1 MAMGL
6 ARAASFVAPQQLSAE
21 SLLASRASLQHHL
34 ARQSSSIIRRRS
46 HVISCSTRKAKNPK
60 DFGGDYDAIRAY
72 LEGGGEGNGWAGG
85 FSFGSLLRTVSETS
99 FGDAG
104 ASLYKSVLEL
114 QTKILAPEIVQR
126 PLTDYVKRNALKR
139 VGMTQVIAAQRVW
152 EKRGYST
159 EEAEDLTIMTA
170 VMAYRVR
177 ARVSTTIGLVDCT
190 TRLDVLANGL
200 ALSPYEVT
208 QMIKKCPSLLE
219 TDASEYMRN
228 MVWLKQC
235 FPSADISKL
244 LQNEP
249 SLIIL
254 SDSQRERVMG
264 SLALLH
270 EHLAGAPIDLMVEE
284 DPLILFEDLKDGL
297 VQLRELWPDD
307 VLHPKALSQSEPTHL
322 VLAIRAL
329 SPQGGPRRF

>member
-1 MAMGL
+1 
-6 ARAASFVAPQQLSAE
+6 
-21 SLLASRASLQHHL
+21 
-34 ARQSSSIIRRRS
+34 
-46 HVISCSTRKAKNPK
+46 
-60 DFGGDYDAIRAY
+60 
-72 LEGGGEGNGWAGG
+72 
-85 FSFGSLLRTVSETS
+85 
-99 FGDAG
+99 
-104 ASLYKSVLEL
+104 
-114 QTKILAPEIVQR
+114 
-126 PLTDYVKRNALKR
+126 
-139 VGMTQVIAAQRVW
+139 
-152 EKRGYST
+152 
-159 EEAEDLTIMTA
+159 MTA

-329 SPQGGPRRF
+329 SPQGGPRRKGHLEPPGSKLWWMQSRTLVRTGNGGGYIVLQRELDESNNLNTLTTRNSQH